1 MLPIPPPSMS
11 ASVTVITGASAGIG
25 AALARRLATEGHALV
40 LAARRQVELDQVAV
54 ECRAAGSPDVLTV
67 VTDVT
72 KRAQVDALAASAI
85 AHFGQFDTWVNNA
98 GRGITRDVADL
109 TDDDLDNMWAINV
122 KSAVYGMQAA
132 TRHFTA
138 RGAGHVVNVS
148 SVLGRIPLAGFRSAY
163 SACKAALNSLT
174 ANLRMDMRAAHPGVH
189 VSLVM
194 PGVVLT
200 DFAKNVVGTPRPPM
214 RPSAA
219 LGATV
224 TQPQTADDVAEV
236 IARVIASP
244 ELEVFTN
251 PGSAAQALEYATD
264 LAAFEVKLVD
274 AIRG

>member
-1 MLPIPPPSMS
+1 MP

-25 AALARRLATEGHALV
+25 AALARLLATQGHALV
-40 LAARRQVELDQVAV
+40 LAARRQPELDAIAT
-54 ECRAAGSPDVLTV
+54 ECRAAGSPDVITV

-72 KRAQVDALAASAI
+72 KRAEVDALAAAAI
-85 AHFGQFDTWVNNA
+85 THFGHFDTWVNNA

-109 TDDDLDNMWAINV
+109 TEDDLDQMWAINV

-138 RGAGHVVNVS
+138 RGTGHVVNVS
-148 SVLGRIPLAGFRSAY
+148 SVLGRIPLASWRSAY

-174 ANLRMDMRAAHPGVH
+174 ANLRMDMRASHPDVH

-214 RPSAA
+214 RPPAA

-224 TQPQTADDVAEV
+224 TQPQTADEVAV
-236 IARVIASP
+236 VLARVIANP

-251 PGSAAQALEYATD
+251 PGSPAQALAYATD
-264 LAAFEVKLVD
+264 LAGFEAKLVD